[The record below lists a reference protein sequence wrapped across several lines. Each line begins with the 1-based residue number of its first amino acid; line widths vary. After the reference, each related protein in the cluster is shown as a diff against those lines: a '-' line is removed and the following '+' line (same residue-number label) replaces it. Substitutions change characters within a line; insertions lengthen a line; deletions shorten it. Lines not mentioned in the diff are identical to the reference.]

1 MKTPTE
7 QTDAAW
13 FSCAEQQRKV
23 DTGEV
28 LVAQGEACRHIY
40 RIISGTVCGHAKNAE
55 TDYSECSATV
65 QQHGYEHFRV
75 GAGYYL
81 CAEEYAKG
89 MVGSSHSLIAT
100 EPTVVAS
107 AAPHAGADLL
117 PMVLHNSYVL
127 QQQLATRACEKEH
140 MADQLQRAENATTL
154 AQLTAGVAHELNNAV
169 GVLARRTDFV
179 ATALWDFL
187 EQTDKNNALLFSF
200 GIEDNSYIPARELR
214 TAARHYERVLGMSQ
228 EAAKVLAHLFPD
240 KNDAE
245 LLAPQFVEKVQKYYC
260 FWEMGHDLRDMKVA
274 AKQATGIVRAVKL
287 LGGGNSMREP
297 GCDVVQSVR
306 DALMLLHNKIKRI
319 NVELDLQE
327 TPTITADTTELV
339 QIWVNFIKNGWDA
352 MTEFNTPNP
361 TIRVR
366 TYHEPATTDSP
377 EYAVVRIANNG
388 PPIAPDHIDKI
399 WKANFSTKKL
409 GSDSGLGLGLSIVR
423 RIIDTNNALVDV
435 RSDEQ
440 ETSFTV
446 RLPLTQPT
454 CS

>member
-1 MKTPTE
+1 MNTQLE
-7 QTDAAW
+7 QLNAAR
-13 FSCAEQQRKV
+13 FCREADRRTLSAGDV
-23 DTGEV
+23 IM
-28 LVAQGEACRHIY
+28 AQGDSCHTVYWIE
-40 RIISGTVCGHAKNAE
+40 SGSVSCHTKSAD
-55 TDYSECSATV
+55 TDYSNCTATV
-65 QQHGYEHFRV
+65 QQYGFESYRAE
-75 GAGYYL
+75 AGYYL
-81 CAEEYAKG
+81 CVEEYLGGHAG
-89 MVGSSHSLIAT
+89 CTHTLLAA
-100 EPTVVAS
+100 EPTVIIAAEPS
-107 AAPHAGADLL
+107 ADADLL
-117 PMVLHNSYVL
+117 PMLLHNNRMM
-127 QQQLATRACEKEH
+127 QAQMAARAVEKEV

-179 ATALWDFL
+179 STALWDFL

-214 TAARHYERVLGMSQ
+214 GTARHYEKVLGLTQ
-228 EAAKVLAHLFPD
+228 EAAKVLAHLFPN
-240 KNDAE
+240 KEDAD
-245 LLAPQFVEKVQKYYC
+245 LLAPQFVKKVQDYYC
-260 FWEMGHDLRDMKVA
+260 FWEMGHDMRDMKVA

-297 GCDVVQSVR
+297 GCDVVQTVR

-352 MTEFNTPNP
+352 MMEFETPEP
-361 TIRVR
+361 TIRVK
-366 TYHEPATTDSP
+366 TFHEPATDSTP
-377 EYAVVRIANNG
+377 DYVVVSIANNG
-388 PPIAPDHIDKI
+388 PPIAPEHIEKI

-423 RIIDTNNALVDV
+423 RIIDTNHALVDV

-454 CS
+454 V

>member
-1 MKTPTE
+1 M
-7 QTDAAW
+7 W
-13 FSCAEQQRKV
+13 FSDESNRLTLN
-23 DTGEV
+23 TGEI
-28 LVAQGEACRHIY
+28 LIAQGEPCRHIY
-40 RIISGTVCGHAKNAE
+40 RIVSGSVCGHAKTEGA
-55 TDYSECSATV
+55 DYAECSATV

-81 CAEEYAKG
+81 YAEEYAEG
-89 MVGSSHSLIAT
+89 AAASGHSLLAA
-100 EPTVVAS
+100 EPTVLVRATPP
-107 AAPHAGADLL
+107 AEADLTAL
-117 PMVLHNSYVL
+117 LLHNSKAL
-127 QQQLATRACEKEH
+127 QQQLAVRAEEKEH

-200 GIEDNSYIPARELR
+200 GIEDNSYIPARDLR

-245 LLAPQFVEKVQKYYC
+245 LLAPQFVKKVQDYYC

-327 TPTITADTTELV
+327 APTITADTTELV

-361 TIRVR
+361 TIRVS
-366 TYHEPATTDSP
+366 TGHEPATADKP
-377 EYAVVRIANNG
+377 EYVVVTIANNG
-388 PPIAPDHIDKI
+388 PPIAPEHIDKI

-446 RLPLTQPT
+446 RLPLTQPA
-454 CS
+454 CE

>member
-1 MKTPTE
+1 MDAHHTPAERRTL
-7 QTDAAW
+7 AA
-13 FSCAEQQRKV
+13 
-23 DTGEV
+23 GEV
-28 LVAQGEACRHIY
+28 LLTQGTPCSAIY
-40 RIISGTVCGHAKNAE
+40 RIVSGTVALHTQTAGIDSSNG
-55 TDYSECSATV
+55 TATTRLY
-65 QQHGYEHFRV
+65 GYEQCRV

-81 CAEEYAKG
+81 CADEVLGGNAPAT
-89 MVGSSHSLIAT
+89 STLLAT
-100 EPTVVAS
+100 EPTVLEYIPTETADI
-107 AAPHAGADLL
+107 AAIL
-117 PMVLHNSYVL
+117 LHNSTA
-127 QQQLATRACEKEH
+127 QRQAIATHAINREQ

-179 ATALWDFL
+179 VTALWDFL

-200 GIEDNSYIPARELR
+200 GIEDNTYIPARELR
-214 TAARHYERVLGMSQ
+214 TASRHYEKVLGMSQ
-228 EAAKVLAHLFPD
+228 DAAKVLAHLFPD
-240 KNDAE
+240 KEDAA
-245 LLAPQFVEKVQKYYC
+245 LLSPQFVEKVQKYYC

-319 NVELDLQE
+319 NVELDLQPA
-327 TPTITADTTELV
+327 PTITADTTELV

-361 TIRVR
+361 TIRVS
-366 TYHEPATTDSP
+366 TAHEAATDTTP
-377 EYAVVRIANNG
+377 EYVVVTIANNG
-388 PPIAPDHIDKI
+388 PPIAPEHIEKI

-423 RIIDTNNALVDV
+423 RIIDTNNALVEV
-435 RSDEQ
+435 KSNEQ

-446 RLPLTQPT
+446 RLPLTQPET
-454 CS
+454 P